1 MPASSRSRWLAS
13 VAVGVTLVTVAV
25 ARSQAQSADL
35 MPDAKFSLAW
45 WQINPH
51 MNHLWASTCPQE
63 PSWRPGEGR
72 SGGWSIT
79 QAFRPPKQGDAAV
92 SDTTIIPL
100 YPRRRAR
107 PVCRPAVEGRIHVA
121 DTTNWSGVSGWITV
135 KAEDLVGGDNARDAY
150 TKSRVL
156 ETLQHALIKFRI
168 DSLVRV
174 MHVRDTVRG
183 TAVGVFTFRGIDQ
196 PMTASVRSYKDE
208 SGRRVL
214 AKFHFPAAD
223 MSKVYGV
230 SMYVLGMGVGSRIW
244 YDIWGGVDLVMRPAD
259 QTNSSQ

>member
-1 MPASSRSRWLAS
+1 MFVPSRSQLLAALVLGLSLAGVASTGAQAIELTPDPKMS
-13 VAVGVTLVTVAV
+13 V
-25 ARSQAQSADL
+25 
-35 MPDAKFSLAW
+35 AW

-79 QAFRPPKQGDAAV
+79 QAFRPPKHGDAAV

-107 PVCRPAVEGRIHVA
+107 AVCSPAVEGKIQVA
-121 DTTNWSGVSGWITV
+121 DTTNWTGVSGWITV
-135 KAEDLVGGDNARDAY
+135 NANDLVGGDGPRDTYA
-150 TKSRVL
+150 KSRVF
-156 ETLQHALIKFRI
+156 ETTKYPQLKFQI
-168 DSLVRV
+168 DSLVNVTR
-174 MHVRDTVRG
+174 VRDTVKA
-183 TAVGVFTFRGIDQ
+183 TAVGVFTFRGVDKPVMATI
-196 PMTASVRSYKDE
+196 RSYTDE

-214 AKFHFPAAD
+214 GRFHFPAHD
-223 MSKVYGV
+223 MSSVYGV

-244 YDIWGGVDLVMRPAD
+244 YNIWGGVDLVMRTAD
-259 QTNSSQ
+259 RTSASN